1 MQDTVKVSDLEEIS
15 DQDTD
20 NKVDTGKVAINVDVD
35 MTKEQEIYLLLV
47 Y

>member
-1 MQDTVKVSDLEEIS
+1 MLDTVKVSDLEDVS

-20 NKVDTGKVAINVDVD
+20 NKVDTGKVAINVDIH

>member
-1 MQDTVKVSDLEEIS
+1 MLDTVKVSDLEEVS

-20 NKVDTGKVAINVDVD
+20 NKVDTGKVAINED